1 MAGRAESQRASVSAM
16 RTELL
21 HESDRTRVTRSVF
34 PDGTLIRKELLG
46 PDGEKRR
53 RRELSVLE
61 RLSGVDGVVQL
72 ADDQPSRGSILLEDV
87 HGEPLAGVDKPL
99 DAASLTALAVDLARV
114 VAAIHE
120 RGVIHR
126 DINPSNVVLAEGH
139 PVIIDFTLA
148 ATAVQSRPE
157 FAHHTEIVGTLPYL
171 APEQTSRMGRPVD
184 QRSDLYELGATLYEL
199 ATGETPFGSEDPVR
213 IIHDQLTR
221 VPAAPV
227 EVNPRVWADL
237 SAVIMRLLD
246 KEPDNRYQTADGLVH
261 DLVRV
266 RDGQPLGRPG
276 EHDFPARVLAPSRL
290 AGRDDEIASL
300 AAAFAAVAAGRCR
313 GVVVGGPPGAGKTSL
328 IDTLQ
333 PIVTASGGWFVSGK
347 FDQHRRGQEF
357 DGVYQAMR
365 ALGRLLL
372 AEPEDELADIKG
384 RLLRALGQYAGL
396 LTAVV
401 PEFAT
406 LLRVPPDFGDPL
418 TAQARAQRSA
428 AEVLRAVASRSR
440 PVVFVID
447 DLQWAGRTPLGLVDQ
462 IFSGAENIE
471 GLLLVGAY
479 RDNEVEATNPLGAMA
494 GRWDRQG
501 DGPTRL
507 HVGNLTVADT
517 TSMVA
522 DLLRIDIS
530 RVADLAA
537 ALFPRTMGNPYDT
550 VELLY
555 TMRHDGLLTPSADG
569 WRWDVAALGERGR
582 ADMADLLA
590 ERVDAVPPP
599 TRALMDAMACLAF
612 KVELRVLETA
622 TALPAPE
629 VERQLTPALD
639 DGLLVWE
646 PGPEDAVRFRHD
658 RVQESILRRLGP
670 GRTGPLRLRLARRL
684 GKRPEFFAVAAELYL
699 QVADAVYDPGE
710 RRLVADLLDRAAD
723 QAKLLSNYPLVE
735 RLLAAAVEFA
745 DPADAALLVRL
756 HTGRHLALY
765 SLGRLDEA
773 DAVYES
779 IDRLS
784 TSAVERAEATLVQVS
799 SLTNQGR
806 SPEAMAIGVDLLRQ
820 LGLAVPPRDRLDG
833 EVEQRLE
840 ELYRWMGETTV
851 ADDLAHAEITD
862 PALHAVGAL
871 MNRLMPPAFFTNQSM
886 MNWLSLQA
894 LRMWADYGP
903 DATLVGPASHIAF
916 VITPLR
922 QDYRTAYRLMQRILA
937 VGEARGYEPHTS
949 QARFLFALGSD
960 QWFEAIEED
969 MTQTLRARE
978 GLVDGGDLQNA
989 CWTYYPVVYEMFDCA
1004 PSLDSY
1010 VAEVESGLEFARRTG
1025 NNHAAEMFAAYRG
1038 LAAALRGE
1046 PVDVPTE
1053 AAGWEAA
1060 MAANPLAA
1068 AIMHVTGALGAAL
1081 LDRPADLTRHTAA
1094 AMPLLRFVGP
1104 SYPTAVAHVLLALSL
1119 ADELRTAAPG
1129 DRTTQLSKLDDAMS
1143 WLAARAADA
1152 PANFLHLLHLLEAQR
1167 SWATGDFR
1175 TAAGAFDAAQREVV
1189 ATQRPWHYAMILER
1203 TARFYLAHGID
1214 TVGGHLLAQARQAY
1228 LTWGATAKVDQID
1241 RAYPA
1246 IGGSEAPPASADAS
1260 APADVRTGRSTIT
1273 TGTIDLLSIHAAS
1286 QALSSE
1292 TTVDGLRNRVADVL
1306 SAMTGATGV
1315 HLLLWDDE
1323 RRGWLLPTSRGDG
1336 AALVDDTTANRRLVP
1351 LSVVRYVERTRET
1364 VVVSDAT
1371 HDDRF
1376 ARDPFLTDV
1385 DRCSLLAVPILNRG
1399 DLRALLLLEN
1409 RLIRGAFSAD
1419 RLDGVMLIA
1428 GQLAVSLDNAQVHL
1442 SLERKVAERT
1452 EQLTLANQR
1461 LEQLST
1467 TDPLTGVAN
1476 RRRLGEVLDA
1486 EWRRAERTGR
1496 PLAIAMID
1504 IDRFKWYN
1512 DRYGHAAG
1520 DRCLLAVATELS
1532 GHVRDGDVVA
1542 RYGGEEFAVV
1552 MPEADLGTATY
1563 IAERLRTGIVALAE
1577 PALPDQPTV
1586 TVSVGVAAAVPSPGG
1601 KWAKL
1606 VKRAD
1611 VQLYHAKRAG
1621 RNQVQPA
1628 AQSNRRE

>member
-1 MAGRAESQRASVSAM
+1 
-16 RTELL
+16 
-21 HESDRTRVTRSVF
+21 VF

-72 ADDQPSRGSILLEDV
+72 AGEQPSRGSILLEDV

-99 DAASLTALAVDLARV
+99 DAESLTALAVDLARV

-126 DINPSNVVLAEGH
+126 DINPSNVVLAEGDRH

-148 ATAVQSRPE
+148 TTAAQLRSE
-157 FAHHTEIVGTLPYL
+157 SAHHTGIVGTLPYL
-171 APEQTSRMGRPVD
+171 APEQTGRMGRPVD
-184 QRSDLYELGATLYEL
+184 QRADLYELGATLYEL
-199 ATGETPFGSEDPVR
+199 ATGETPFGSGDPVR

-227 EVNPRVWADL
+227 AVNPGTPADL
-237 SAVIMRLLD
+237 SAVIVRLLE

-266 RDGQPLGRPG
+266 RDGERLVRPG

-300 AAAFAAVAAGRCR
+300 ATAFADVAAGRCR
-313 GVVVGGPPGAGKTSL
+313 GVLVGGPAGAGKTSL

-333 PIVTASGGWFVSGK
+333 PIVTANGGWFVSGK

-372 AEPEDELADIKG
+372 AEPDDELADIKG
-384 RLLRALGQYAGL
+384 RLLRALGPYAGL

-418 TAQARAQRSA
+418 TAQARAQRTG

-479 RDNEVEATNPLGAMA
+479 RDDELDATNPLGVMA
-494 GRWDRQG
+494 ARWDRLG
-501 DGPTRL
+501 GGGPTRL
-507 HVGNLTVADT
+507 HLGNLTAADT

-522 DLLRIDIS
+522 DLLRIDS
-530 RVADLAA
+530 LRAADLGA
-537 ALFPRTMGNPYDT
+537 ALFARTMGNPYDT
-550 VELLY
+550 VELLN
-555 TMRHDGLLTPSADG
+555 TLRHDGLLTPSADG
-569 WRWDVAALGERGR
+569 WGWDVAALGERGR

-590 ERVDAVPPP
+590 ERVDAVPPS

-612 KVELRVLETA
+612 KLELRVLETA
-622 TALPAPE
+622 TALSASE
-629 VERQLTPALD
+629 VEQRLTPAVD
-639 DGLLVWE
+639 DGLLVLE

-670 GRTGPLRLRLARRL
+670 RRTAPLRLRLARRL
-684 GKRPEFFAVAAELYL
+684 GKRPECFAVAAELYL
-699 QVADAVYDPGE
+699 QVADAVHDPDE
-710 RRLVADLLDRAAD
+710 RRLVAELLDRAAD

-745 DPADAALLVRL
+745 DPTDAALLVRL

-799 SLTNQGR
+799 SLTNKGR
-806 SPEAMAIGVDLLRQ
+806 SPEAIAIGVELLRQ
-820 LGLAVPPRDRLDG
+820 LGLAVPPGDRLDG
-833 EVEQRLE
+833 EVEQRLD
-840 ELYRWMGETTV
+840 ELYRWMDETTV
-851 ADDLAHAEITD
+851 ADDLARAEITD

-871 MNRLMPPAFFTNQSM
+871 MNRLMPPAFFANQSM

-894 LRMWADYGP
+894 LRMWADHGP

-922 QDYRTAYRLMQRILA
+922 QDYRTGYRLMQRILA

-949 QARFLFALGSD
+949 QARFLYALGSD
-960 QWFEAIEED
+960 QWFEALEED

-1010 VAEVESGLEFARRTG
+1010 VAEVESALEFARRTG
-1025 NNHAAEMFAAYRG
+1025 NDHAAEMFAAYRD
-1038 LAAALRGE
+1038 LAAALRGD

-1068 AIMHVTGALGAAL
+1068 AIMHVTGALGAAV
-1081 LDRPADLTRHTAA
+1081 LDHPADLARHTSA

-1104 SYPTAVAHVLLALSL
+1104 SYPSAVAHVLLALSL
-1119 ADELRTAAPG
+1119 AGELRTAARG
-1129 DRTTQLSKLDDAMS
+1129 DRTAPLSKLDDAMS

-1152 PANFLHLLHLLEAQR
+1152 PANFLHLLHLLEAER

-1175 TAAGAFDAAQREVV
+1175 SAAGAFDAAQREVV
-1189 ATQRPWHYAMILER
+1189 ANQRPWHHAMILER
-1203 TARFYLAHGID
+1203 TARFYLSHGID

-1228 LTWGATAKVDQID
+1228 LTWGASAKVDQID
-1241 RAYPA
+1241 RAYPTIHGA
-1246 IGGSEAPPASADAS
+1246 EAPPAQADAS
-1260 APADVRTGRSTIT
+1260 APADVSTGRSTIT
-1273 TGTIDLLSIHAAS
+1273 TGTIDLLGIHAAS

-1292 TTVDGLRNRVADVL
+1292 TTVDGLRNRVTDVL
-1306 SAMTGATGV
+1306 SEMTGATGV

-1323 RRGWLLPTSRGDG
+1323 RRGWLLPTSSGDG
-1336 AALVDDTTANRRLVP
+1336 VLVGDTGPDRRLVP

-1452 EQLTLANQR
+1452 EQLMLANQR

-1476 RRRLGEVLDA
+1476 RRRLEEVLDA

-1512 DRYGHAAG
+1512 DRFGHAAG
-1520 DRCLLAVATELS
+1520 DRCLLTVATDLS
-1532 GHVRDGDVVA
+1532 AHVRDGDVVA
-1542 RYGGEEFAVV
+1542 RYGGEEFAIV
-1552 MPEADLGTATY
+1552 MPEADLDTAIH

-1577 PALPDQPTV
+1577 PARPPDQPTV
-1586 TVSVGVAAAVPSPGG
+1586 TVSIGVAAAVPSAGD
-1601 KWAKL
+1601 KWEKL

-1611 VQLYHAKRAG
+1611 VRLYQAKRAG
-1621 RNQVQPA
+1621 RDQVQPT
-1628 AQSNRRE
+1628 AQSNGRE